1 MIKFPI
7 RYSRDLL
14 PRAFESLLTLLFSTF
29 LALTASKLLSLQSKG
44 IIEITLF
51 HGLLLIV
58 ILLSLVLWD
67 ITRQIRISSWE
78 RKLDDRL
85 LEEVLKLSEAQRV
98 FSWFRLIPLLDS
110 YRKMNLHE
118 VIPTYWSLVS
128 TSFLAAIIVFK
139 IEQYWG
145 VLVFFYILY
154 LLSILNATLRHVKLR
169 EEIENE
175 ISAAHSQAT
184 IFHQRQID
192 WLAHGRISEYKNK
205 LEQIFDQ
212 FWIIFQ
218 KTLKNGI
225 GPTILIEMTWS
236 IIFISSCLWCYF
248 KGFDTKSLSSPF
260 LSVVIFELLKSFS
273 TLNSNC
279 FKIGESIQVKK
290 YLNKTWDQNL
300 VSTPEEIGAEFSSL
314 KISNLHYFSQGLKK
328 SLDKF
333 SLELGQQ
340 SILCLFVLD
349 KDKRDIFLSLLKNQI
364 KSTYGEII
372 LTPSNSEIVIIDW
385 STYGSYSSH
394 LTAQNFVLN
403 RMKERKGALFIIDSI
418 LDEDKDFGPSTLL
431 PIIKTNQLGCILITQ
446 NKFRLKEFD
455 HFKILT

>member
-7 RYSRDLL
+7 RYTRDLL

-44 IIEITLF
+44 IIEINLF

-58 ILLSLVLWD
+58 ILLGLLLWD

-78 RKLDDRL
+78 RKQDDDL
-85 LEEVLKLSEAQRV
+85 LEEVLKLPESQRV
-98 FSWFRLIPLLDS
+98 FSWFRIIPLLDS

-118 VIPTYWSLVS
+118 VVPTYWSLIS
-128 TSFLAAIIVFK
+128 TSFLAAIIIFK
-139 IEQYWG
+139 IEKYWAF
-145 VLVFFYILY
+145 LVFFYVLY

-184 IFHQRQID
+184 LFHQRQID

-248 KGFDTKSLSSPF
+248 KGLDTKNLSSPF

-273 TLNSNC
+273 ALNSNC

-290 YLNKTWDQNL
+290 YLNKIWDQNL
-300 VSTPEEIGAEFSSL
+300 VSPPEEKRTAFSSL
-314 KISNLHYFSQGLKK
+314 KISNLNYFSKGLKK

-333 SLELGQQ
+333 SLELGPQ
-340 SILCLFVLD
+340 SMLCLFALD
-349 KDKRDIFLSLLKNQI
+349 KDKSDIFLSLLKNQI
-364 KSTYGEII
+364 KSASDQII
-372 LTPSNSEIVIIDW
+372 LTPPNSEIVILDW
-385 STYGSYSSH
+385 SNYGSYSSY
-394 LTAQNFVLN
+394 LSAQNFVLN
-403 RMKERKGALFIIDSI
+403 RMKERQGALFIIDSI
-418 LDEDKDFGPSTLL
+418 LDDHNDFGSSTLL

-446 NKFRLKEFD
+446 NKFFLKEFEN
-455 HFKILT
+455 FKILT